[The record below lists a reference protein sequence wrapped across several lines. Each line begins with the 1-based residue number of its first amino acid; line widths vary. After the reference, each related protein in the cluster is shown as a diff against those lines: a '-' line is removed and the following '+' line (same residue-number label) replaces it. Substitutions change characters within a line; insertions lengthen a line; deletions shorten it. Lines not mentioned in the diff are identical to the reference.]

1 MCKHEEKLCPR
12 CSIAF
17 ECKAGTIMQC
27 QCSTIHLTVEESA
40 FIQAKYE
47 DCLCINC
54 LHELQK
60 KYEHFKTKY
69 IFKK

>member
-12 CSIAF
+12 CSVAF
-17 ECKAGTIMQC
+17 ECKAGSIMQC
-27 QCSTIHLTVEESA
+27 QCSGIQLTVEESA

-54 LHELQK
+54 LFELQHK
-60 KYEHFKTKY
+60 VPRVKEK
-69 IFKK
+69 